1 MNMVRERVTEG
12 VIEWR
17 DQIRADPAARKAGSF
32 LIGIGSTMGV
42 VLGLLLISVNPSD
55 LLADSASDT
64 TATLNGMV
72 IEALES
78 DKEGGEPIGN
88 ATLTLFDMDGSV
100 HRGPILS
107 DSSGRFSFDEV
118 KRDDMRLE
126 VDMEGKI
133 SEYRLL
139 VPGDSS
145 QIVISM
151 SQGNGSSDVIDL
163 RGESHLDDSALLGTL
178 IAFGTILAGLAGISA
193 SVSGYQGKA
202 YRRTQ
207 LFAFIGLWSRGGVFI
222 GPFMILLGMA
232 IISSTRVQFEKKPD
246 QVAEIAVDASQ
257 VG

>member
-1 MNMVRERVTEG
+1 MVRERLTEG

-55 LLADSASDT
+55 LLEDSASDR

-88 ATLTLFDMDGSV
+88 ASLTLFDMDGSV

-107 DSSGRFSFDEV
+107 DSSGRFSFNEV

-126 VDMEGKI
+126 VEMEGKI

-151 SQGNGSSDVIDL
+151 SKGNG
-163 RGESHLDDSALLGTL
+163 
-178 IAFGTILAGLAGISA
+178 FSA

-207 LFAFIGLWSRGGVFI
+207 VFAFIGLWSRGGVFI

-232 IISSTRVQFEKKPD
+232 IISSTRIQFEKKPN
-246 QVAEIAVDASQ
+246 QVAEIAADTSQ

>member
-1 MNMVRERVTEG
+1 MARERVADG
-12 VIEWR
+12 IIEWR
-17 DQIRADPAARKAGSF
+17 DQIRADPSARKAGSF

-42 VLGLLLISVNPSD
+42 VLGLLLISVNTSD
-55 LLADSASDT
+55 LLDDSASDR

-72 IEALES
+72 MEALDS

-88 ATLTLFDMDGSV
+88 ATLTLFDMDDSI
-100 HRGPILS
+100 HRGPIQS
-107 DSSGRFSFDEV
+107 DSSGRFSFNEV
-118 KRDDMRLE
+118 ERDDMRLE
-126 VDMEGKI
+126 VVMEGKI

-151 SQGNGSSDVIDL
+151 SNGNGSSDLIDL

-207 LFAFIGLWSRGGVFI
+207 VLAFVGLWSRGGVFI

-232 IISSTRVQFEKKPD
+232 IISSTRIQFEKKPD
-246 QVAEIAVDASQ
+246 QIAQIAVNPSQ
-257 VG
+257 VE

>member
-1 MNMVRERVTEG
+1 MARERVADG
-12 VIEWR
+12 IIEWR
-17 DQIRADPAARKAGSF
+17 DQIRADPSARKAGSF

-55 LLADSASDT
+55 LLDDSASDR

-72 IEALES
+72 MEALES

-88 ATLTLFDMDGSV
+88 ATLTLFDMDDSI
-100 HRGPILS
+100 HRGPIQS
-107 DSSGRFSFDEV
+107 DSSGRFSFNEV
-118 KRDDMRLE
+118 ERDDMRLE
-126 VDMEGKI
+126 VVMEGKI

-151 SQGNGSSDVIDL
+151 SNGHGSSDLIDL
-163 RGESHLDDSALLGTL
+163 RVESHLDESALLVTL

-207 LFAFIGLWSRGGVFI
+207 VLAFVGLWSRGGVFI

-232 IISSTRVQFEKKPD
+232 IISSTRIQFEKKPD
-246 QVAEIAVDASQ
+246 QIAQIAVNPSQ
-257 VG
+257 VE

>member
-1 MNMVRERVTEG
+1 MARERVADG
-12 VIEWR
+12 IIEWR
-17 DQIRADPAARKAGSF
+17 DQIRADPSARKAGSF

-55 LLADSASDT
+55 LLDDSASDR

-72 IEALES
+72 MEALES

-88 ATLTLFDMDGSV
+88 ATLTLFDMDDSI
-100 HRGPILS
+100 HRGPIQA
-107 DSSGRFSFDEV
+107 DSSVRFSFNEGE
-118 KRDDMRLE
+118 REDMRLE
-126 VDMEGKI
+126 VVMEGKI

-151 SQGNGSSDVIDL
+151 SNGNGSSDLIDL
-163 RGESHLDDSALLGTL
+163 LGESHLDDSALLGTL

-207 LFAFIGLWSRGGVFI
+207 VLAFVGLWSRGGVFI

-232 IISSTRVQFEKKPD
+232 IISSTRIQFEKKPD
-246 QVAEIAVDASQ
+246 QIAQIAVNPSQ
-257 VG
+257 VE